1 METALRLELSRWWV
15 VAIMIVTLLRQVFGC
30 VGKVSRVHL
39 LDVKQLTSCRLIG
52 VLRNI
57 S

>member
-1 METALRLELSRWWV
+1 
-15 VAIMIVTLLRQVFGC
+15 MIVTLLRQVFGC

-39 LDVKQLTSCRLIG
+39 LGVKQLMSCRLIG
-52 VLRNI
+52 MLRNI